1 MKAQA
6 TPALY
11 PEILVLAVLGLLFV
25 LGVFFVL
32 LRPWYPFIGS
42 YVISRLVIWYI
53 ADVLKI
59 RLERPLIQAL
69 ELRHRLPRGEQL
81 SFGLDN
87 SRLDYSKMKYQDL
100 RGILKDPAQFS
111 NLSDDRFQSLFSA
124 YMQQV
129 RRKIHIHHFIFGI
142 PLMPVTWALYFYNV
156 GWAPFRSL
164 SLSVG
169 MVFAGLTFALFMS
182 EFWHLLTQDWGP

>member
-1 MKAQA
+1 MKLRV
-6 TPALY
+6 TPAVY
-11 PEILVLAVLGLLFV
+11 PEALILAILGLAFV
-25 LGVFFVL
+25 LGWFFDF

-42 YVISRLVIWYI
+42 YVVSRIVIWYV

-59 RLERPLIQAL
+59 RLERPLLQAL
-69 ELRHRLPRGEQL
+69 ELRHRLPRGEQP
-81 SFGLDN
+81 SFAMTN

-111 NLSDDRFQSLFSA
+111 YLSDDRFQSLFSA

-142 PLMPVTWALYFYNV
+142 PLMPVTWVLYFYNV
-156 GWAPFRSL
+156 VWATFRSL